1 MKSLSDLLESLR
13 KGIETRT
20 DSVQTRINESPLWT
34 EAKKYIDSLPQD
46 YISLVRKNGIKA
58 KESLSGRLIRNQFT
72 LGEFKGMP
80 LELVEYTNQEGGVQ
94 KVWYVITNNETAYVR
109 YL

>member
-1 MKSLSDLLESLR
+1 MKPLSELLESLR
-13 KGIETRT
+13 KGIESRA
-20 DSVQTRINESPLWT
+20 DSVQVRVENPLWT
-34 EAKKYIDSLPQD
+34 EAKKYVESLPSD

-58 KESLSGRLIRNQFT
+58 KESLSGRLSRSEFK

-80 LELVEYTNQEGGVQ
+80 IELVEYTNQEGGVQ
-94 KVWYVITNNETAYVR
+94 KVWYVITNEQNAYVR

>member
-1 MKSLSDLLESLR
+1 MKPLSELLESLR

-20 DSVQTRINESPLWT
+20 DSVQVRVENPLWV
-34 EAKKYIDSLPQD
+34 EAKKYVDTLPSE
-46 YISLVRKNGIKA
+46 YISLVKKNGIKA
-58 KESLSGRLIRNQFT
+58 KESLSGRLTRNEFK

-94 KVWYVITNNETAYVR
+94 KVWYVITNELNAYVR

>member
-20 DSVQTRINESPLWT
+20 DSVQTKVNEHPLWT
-34 EAKKYIDSLPQD
+34 EAKKYVDSLPQD
-46 YISLVRKNGIKA
+46 YVSLVKKNGIKA
-58 KESLSGRLIRNQFT
+58 KESLSGRLTRNQFT
-72 LGEFKGMP
+72 LGEFSGMP
-80 LELVEYTNQEGGVQ
+80 LDLIEYTNQEGGVQ
-94 KVWYVITNNETAYVR
+94 KVWYVITNERDAYVR